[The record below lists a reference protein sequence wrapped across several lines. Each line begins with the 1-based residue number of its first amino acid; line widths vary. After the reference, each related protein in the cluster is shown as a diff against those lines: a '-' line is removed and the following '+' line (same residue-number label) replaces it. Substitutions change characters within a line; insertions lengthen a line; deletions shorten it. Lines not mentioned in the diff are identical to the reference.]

1 MSGQSKIISLNIT
14 QFPQNLLI
22 PDLENNVSIQV
33 KNNSDK
39 IEKFQ
44 FVFEGENLDIAF
56 KSDILKDPIEFGP
69 DETKTIDLMLK
80 PTADGFGKLIIN
92 IYHIKVIEYTV
103 KVQKVR
109 KFIPKS
115 MISKIFEKYTLK
127 SNEVIDPI
135 NRDEYIASMTIKDLE
150 KVEKQLETMKNSYLS
165 TQTMNSKAVENSE
178 VIRIENIDSIIKKL
192 AKGHLYNNNISKS
205 LELALELSNPNDQFD
220 FYYKLLRVYATT
232 NTEEAIAIIKKL
244 KDFETKQI
252 LFKSLV
258 SDKIDTDPTQSFKLT
273 ENIDDF
279 ILRTKLQ
286 FNIANILKKR
296 ENHPE
301 LIKVINQIVQF
312 LLKSLDEIDDRKI
325 QKRIYEFLIDSMH
338 ILAEIEE
345 PRLVDVIID
354 GLRIPKRKEQI
365 KKDLFDTIYEIV
377 EEIRTKS
384 ELETVFSQFF
394 LLNTFVSDIT
404 LDIKDFSSKGGN
416 LSNNLIL
423 KDFNFNIAFVSL
435 FGFSFSLF
443 PIMDRVYNE
452 LKNNS
457 NNSFA
462 YYIFPS
468 TEDFQKNELSNLK
481 NTLTQFF
488 QNFTYLHNQLIVFNL
503 DFIPYLGTPTIIL
516 SEESLLAEK
525 IKSKIGKISDK
536 INIISDN
543 SLFEGGKILDSLK
556 QIFPSSKCAIINFI
570 FSYEFLN
577 DYNMLKTVIQSLC

>member
-1 MSGQSKIISLNIT
+1 MSGQAKIISLNIT

-22 PDLENNVSIQV
+22 PDLENNVSVQV
-33 KNNSDK
+33 KNNSNK

-44 FVFEGENLDIAF
+44 FVFEGENLDITF
-56 KSDILKDPIEFGP
+56 KSDLLKDPIEFAP

-80 PTADGFGKLIIN
+80 PIADGFGKLIIN

-127 SNEVIDPI
+127 STEVIDPI
-135 NRDEYIASMTIKDLE
+135 NRDEYIASTTLEDLK

-165 TQTMNSKAVENSE
+165 TQTMNSTAVENNG
-178 VIRIENIDSIIKKL
+178 VIRIEDIDSVIKKL

-205 LELALELSNPNDQFD
+205 LELALELSNPDDQFD
-220 FYYKLLRVYATT
+220 FYYKILRVYATT
-232 NTEEAIAIIKKL
+232 NTEEAITIIKKL
-244 KDFETKQI
+244 KDFDAKQI

-258 SDKIDTDPTQSFKLT
+258 SDKKDTDPTQSFKLT

-279 ILRTKLQ
+279 ILKTKIQ
-286 FNIANILKKR
+286 FNIAKILKKS

-301 LIKVINQIVQF
+301 LIKVIRQIVQF

-325 QKRIYEFLIDSMH
+325 QKRIYEFLLDSMH

-345 PRLVDVIID
+345 PRAVDVIID
-354 GLRIPKRKEQI
+354 GISIPKRKERI
-365 KKDLFDTIYEIV
+365 KKDLFDAIYEIV
-377 EEIRTKS
+377 EEIKTKS
-384 ELETVFSQFF
+384 ELEAIFSQFF
-394 LLNTFVSDIT
+394 LLNTFVSDINN
-404 LDIKDFSSKGGN
+404 DIKDFSSKGGN

-435 FGFSFSLF
+435 FSFSFSLF

-457 NNSFA
+457 NHSFA

-468 TEDFQKNELSNLK
+468 TENFQKNELSNLK

-488 QNFTYLHNQLIVFNL
+488 QNFTHLQNQLIVFNL

-516 SEESLLAEK
+516 SAESLLAEK

-536 INIISDN
+536 INIISDG

>member
-1 MSGQSKIISLNIT
+1 MSGQAKIISLNIT

-22 PDLENNVSIQV
+22 PDLENNVSVQV

-44 FVFEGENLDIAF
+44 FVFEGENLDITF
-56 KSDILKDPIEFGP
+56 KSDLLKDPIEFAP

-80 PTADGFGKLIIN
+80 PIADGFGKLIIN

-127 SNEVIDPI
+127 STEVIDPI
-135 NRDEYIASMTIKDLE
+135 NRDEYIASTTLEDLK

-165 TQTMNSKAVENSE
+165 TQTMNSTAVENNG
-178 VIRIENIDSIIKKL
+178 VIRIEDIDSVIKKL

-205 LELALELSNPNDQFD
+205 LELALELSNPDDQFD
-220 FYYKLLRVYATT
+220 FYYKILRVYATT
-232 NTEEAIAIIKKL
+232 NTEEAITIIKKL
-244 KDFETKQI
+244 KDFDAKQI
-252 LFKSLV
+252 LFK
-258 SDKIDTDPTQSFKLT
+258 
-273 ENIDDF
+273 DF
-279 ILRTKLQ
+279 ILRTKIQ
-286 FNIANILKKR
+286 FNIAKILKKS
-296 ENHPE
+296 ENRPE
-301 LIKVINQIVQF
+301 LIKVIRQIVQF

-325 QKRIYEFLIDSMH
+325 QKRIYEFLLDSMH

-345 PRLVDVIID
+345 PRAVDVIID
-354 GLRIPKRKEQI
+354 GISIPKRKERI
-365 KKDLFDTIYEIV
+365 KKDLFDAIYEIV
-377 EEIRTKS
+377 EEIKTKS
-384 ELETVFSQFF
+384 ELEAIFSQFF
-394 LLNTFVSDIT
+394 LLNTFVSDINN
-404 LDIKDFSSKGGN
+404 DIKDFSSKGGN

-435 FGFSFSLF
+435 FSFSFSLF

-457 NNSFA
+457 NHSFA

-468 TEDFQKNELSNLK
+468 TENFQKNELSNLK

-488 QNFTYLHNQLIVFNL
+488 QNFTHLQNQLIVFNL

-516 SEESLLAEK
+516 SAESLLAEK

-536 INIISDN
+536 INIISDG